1 MTRRS
6 FSLRRASGP
15 RPGRW
20 DLTPRSIS
28 YWRRLRSEQ
37 LFIGS
42 FLALILIGTI
52 GLRLTPQM
60 YAPGQERLSWLD
72 SLFTITSAVC
82 VTGLAVVDTNSYFSF
97 WGQLWI
103 LVFFQLGGLG
113 VIVLSS
119 FIILSL
125 GGRLSLR
132 FESLSATSLE
142 VAPALNRVKL
152 IRDVVVFTL
161 IAEAI
166 GAALLF
172 TFWYSPERPLGRAVW
187 DAVFHSASGFCN
199 AGFSTFDRHFVSQVY
214 SEPVLLTTVTL
225 GVLGSLGFLA
235 LEEVYRKFHPPR
247 GAARLRLSIHTR
259 LVLTTTA
266 GLLLLGAVV
275 YALLEWNNPHT
286 LGMEGLSNT
295 ERLTNAVFMS
305 MTARSAGFN
314 TVDYQNAHAGTN
326 FFTILLMTIGGSPGS
341 TAGGIKTTTFAII
354 VLLAWS
360 RFRGEPTVSVWGRT
374 LPQETIQRAVGLAVV
389 IFGTM
394 TLFTLLMTMTEN
406 HAAAIGEEKLLP
418 YMFEVA
424 SAFNTNGLSM
434 NVTPQLSDSGKWMN
448 ILMMFLGRV
457 GPLTFAAAIALP
469 EDASDRGFRYAKEDV
484 VIG

>member
-1 MTRRS
+1 MTRGS
-6 FSLRRASGP
+6 FSLRRVKRS

-20 DLTPRSIS
+20 DLSPRSIS

-37 LFIGS
+37 LFIAS
-42 FLALILIGTI
+42 FIVLIAVGTV
-52 GLRLTPQM
+52 GLRLIPQM

-82 VTGLAVVDTNSYFSF
+82 VTGLAVVDTSSYFSF

-103 LVFFQLGGLG
+103 LIFFQLGGLG

-142 VAPALNRVKL
+142 VAPTLNRVKL
-152 IRDVVVFTL
+152 IRDVVRFT
-161 IAEAI
+161 IVAEAI
-166 GAALLF
+166 GAVLLF
-172 TFWYSPERPLGRAVW
+172 LFWYKPERPLGQAIW
-187 DAVFHSASGFCN
+187 EAVFHSASGFCN
-199 AGFSTFDRHFVSQVY
+199 AGFSTFDRHYVSQVY
-214 SEPVLLTTVTL
+214 SEPVLLTTAAL
-225 GVLGSLGFLA
+225 GVLGSIGFLA
-235 LEEVYRKFHPPR
+235 MEEIYRRFRPPP

-259 LVLTTTA
+259 LVLATTLI
-266 GLLLLGAVV
+266 LLVFATVV
-275 YALLEWNNPHT
+275 YAFLEWSNPFT
-286 LGMEGLSNT
+286 LGMPGLTFT
-295 ERLTNAVFMS
+295 ERIVNALFMS
-305 MTARSAGFN
+305 VTARSAGFN
-314 TVDYQNAHAGTN
+314 TIDYQHAHAATN
-326 FFTILLMTIGGSPGS
+326 FFTILLMAIGGSPGS

-360 RFRGEPTVSVWGRT
+360 RFRGEPTVSIWGRT

-389 IFGTM
+389 IFGVM

-406 HAAAIGEEKLLP
+406 RGGGEEKLLP

-434 NVTPQLSDSGKWMN
+434 NVSPNLTNSGKWMD
-448 ILMMFLGRV
+448 IIMMFLGRV